1 MSKAD
6 TLTVISTKRDGGVLG
21 RDEIEHIIAGATDGS
36 IPDYQLSAFLMAAF
50 IQGLNAQETADL
62 TSAMAGSGERLDLS
76 SLPRPWVDKH
86 STGGIGDKTTL
97 VTLPIL
103 RACGLTVV
111 KMSGRGLGITG
122 GTIDK
127 LESVPGFRTDL
138 SPEEM
143 VAQAS
148 KIGIALTGQTP
159 KLAPAD
165 KKLYSLR
172 NSTST
177 VASIPLI
184 VASILSKK
192 IAGGAE
198 TIVLDVKCGSGA
210 FMRDL
215 SEATSLADALESTA
229 KLLGVRCIA
238 RITDMEQPLGTSV
251 GNALEVQEAIATL
264 KGEAGRFRELC
275 IGLSGSAL
283 AACGITA
290 SQSEGEAMASETLIS
305 GRALD
310 CARQWFTAQGAQDGV
325 FDDEAWMPRAGAVG
339 DVRAEQSGQVSVI
352 NARQV
357 GEIVLDLGAGK
368 KKQDDV
374 IDHSVGVVLQ
384 VQVGAKVA
392 AGDTIAT
399 IYARTES
406 DLAAAQPRLQQAVA
420 IGSDPAPERPIFL
433 R

>member
-1 MSKAD
+1 MSKPD

-21 RDEIEHIIAGATDGS
+21 KDEIEHIVGGATDGS

-62 TSAMAGSGERLDLS
+62 TSAMARSGERLDLS
-76 SLPRPWVDKH
+76 ALPRPWVDKH

-229 KLLGVRCIA
+229 ELLGVRCIA
-238 RITDMEQPLGTSV
+238 RITDMEQPLGASV

-264 KGEAGRFRELC
+264 KGKAGRFRQLC

-283 AACGITA
+283 AACGIAA
-290 SQSEGEAMASETLIS
+290 SQAEGEAMASGSLES
-305 GRALD
+305 GHALD
-310 CARQWFTAQGAQDGV
+310 CARQWFTAQGAAERV
-325 FDDEAWMPRAGAVG
+325 FDDDAWMPQAGAVG
-339 DVRAEQSGQVSVI
+339 DVRAEQSGQVSMI

-357 GEIVLDLGAGK
+357 GELVLDLGAGK

-374 IDHSVGVVLQ
+374 IDHSVGVVLH

-392 AGDTIAT
+392 TGDTIAT

-406 DLAAAQPRLQQAVA
+406 DLAAAQPRLQQAIA
-420 IGSDPAPERPIFL
+420 IGSDPAPDRPIFL

>member
-1 MSKAD
+1 MSKPD

-21 RDEIEHIIAGATDGS
+21 RDEIEHIVAGATDGS

-215 SEATSLADALESTA
+215 SEATSLADALEATA

-238 RITDMEQPLGTSV
+238 RITDMEQPLG
-251 GNALEVQEAIATL
+251 
-264 KGEAGRFRELC
+264 R
-275 IGLSGSAL
+275 
-283 AACGITA
+283 
-290 SQSEGEAMASETLIS
+290 
-305 GRALD
+305 
-310 CARQWFTAQGAQDGV
+310 
-325 FDDEAWMPRAGAVG
+325 
-339 DVRAEQSGQVSVI
+339 
-352 NARQV
+352 
-357 GEIVLDLGAGK
+357 
-368 KKQDDV
+368 
-374 IDHSVGVVLQ
+374 
-384 VQVGAKVA
+384 
-392 AGDTIAT
+392 
-399 IYARTES
+399 
-406 DLAAAQPRLQQAVA
+406 
-420 IGSDPAPERPIFL
+420 
-433 R
+433 